1 MISKS
6 LRLRPWHVIV
16 CVIVLATS
24 MIGAAYNAGS
34 ERAKD
39 ILLGVG
45 VNLLSSVVFFILLET
60 YWRQMKQ
67 ANGKEVDGFDYT
79 KFARNVA
86 RSRHV
91 RMLGTF
97 IYPLTDHPDHAAD
110 RAALLLS
117 LRDCISRPS
126 FLGVQ
131 MLFLD
136 PASFAARSRAEERK
150 DDSVLTRMTEALTT
164 LQTFIA
170 SLDAGPVRS
179 RIEVRLFSRMP
190 PFALFQMDNFG
201 SISFYY
207 RDRPVSEVTRYEF
220 FIDSP
225 LGGFVEKTFDDLW
238 HDEQT
243 VTLEKYRDRDREA
256 AGS

>member
-1 MISKS
+1 MRI
-6 LRLRPWHVIV
+6 RPWHIIV
-16 CVIVLATS
+16 CVIALSVG

-45 VNLLSSVVFFILLET
+45 VNLLSSVVFFVLLET

-67 ANGKEVDGFDYT
+67 ANGKEVDGFDYS
-79 KFARNVA
+79 KFARNAA
-86 RSRHV
+86 RSKHV
-91 RMLGTF
+91 RVLGTF
-97 IYPLTDHPDHAAD
+97 IYPLTEHPAHASD
-110 RAALLLS
+110 RQALLQA
-117 LRDCISRPS
+117 LRDAIARPP

-131 MLFLD
+131 MLFLH
-136 PASFAARSRAEERK
+136 PSSFAARSRAEERK
-150 DDSVLTRMTEALTT
+150 DDDVLGRMAEALAT
-164 LQTFIA
+164 LNAFIA
-170 SLDAGPVRS
+170 SLNPGPSRN

-190 PFALFQMDNFG
+190 PFSLFQTDNFG

-238 HDEQT
+238 SEEKT
-243 VTLEKYRDRDREA
+243 VTLDQYMHEP
-256 AGS
+256 S